1 MESTLR
7 FVFLGLSI
15 TSSWGTGHATTYRGL
30 VNALVRRGHEVL
42 FLERDVPWY
51 ARHRDVTA
59 LPGARV
65 ALYAS
70 YDELKRR
77 FATRI
82 RTADVVI
89 VGSYVPEGEKVGR
102 WVRATAQGLVAF
114 YDIDTPVTLALLES
128 DRCEYLSRQLLR
140 AYDLY
145 LSFSGG
151 PALQRLDR
159 LGARLAR
166 PLYCAVDAAQY
177 LPARIPAHWDL
188 GYLGTYAP
196 DRQAALETLLL
207 RVAERS
213 PDGRFVVGGPLYPP
227 DVQWPA
233 NVERTEHVPP
243 AEHSRFYGR
252 QRFTL
257 NLTRGD
263 MRRLGYS
270 PSVRLFEAAACGAAI
285 LTDDWEGLEDF
296 FTPGLEVVCVR
307 TGRDVM
313 EALHDMSDAER
324 QAFGLAARARVLGAH
339 TSDDRART
347 LEAYALEL
355 LGVREAASPEPR
367 RADGRRRRQAERVRP
382 QAGTGRS
389 ATDKDLIA

>member
-1 MESTLR
+1 M
-7 FVFLGLSI
+7 
-15 TSSWGTGHATTYRGL
+15 
-30 VNALVRRGHEVL
+30 NALVRRGHDVL

-70 YDELKRR
+70 FDELKRR
-77 FATRI
+77 FATRV
-82 RTADVVI
+82 RTADLVI

-102 WVRATAQGLVAF
+102 WVRAIAQGLVAF

-128 DRCEYLSRQLLR
+128 DRCEYLSRRLLPT
-140 AYDLY
+140 YDLY

-151 PALQRLDR
+151 PALRRLDR

-166 PLYCAVDAAQY
+166 PLYCAVDTSQY
-177 LPARIPAHWDL
+177 LPARIPARWDL

-196 DRQAALETLLL
+196 DRQASLEALLL

-213 PDGRFVVGGPLYPP
+213 PCRRFVVGGPLYPP

-243 AEHSRFYGR
+243 AEHSRFYGQ

-285 LTDDWEGLEDF
+285 LTDDWEGLDEF
-296 FTPGLEVVCVR
+296 FTPGVDVVRVR
-307 TGRDVM
+307 TGRDVQ
-313 EALHDMSDAER
+313 EVLHDMTDAER
-324 QAFGLAARARVLGAH
+324 QAFGRAARARVLAAH
-339 TSDDRART
+339 TADDRART
-347 LEAYALEL
+347 LEEYAQEL
-355 LGVREAASPEPR
+355 LGLRAPAATGSR
-367 RADGRRRRQAERVRP
+367 RAGGRRRREAMRLRTRTG
-382 QAGTGRS
+382 AGGLT
-389 ATDKDLIA
+389 ADKDLIA